1 MNVSRILVEHIDN
14 FKIKN
19 GATDGAAAA
28 EKHVK
33 PFFSEAEP
41 TRDEIITAIGKM
53 NESVEESNSKEKEQI
68 RFSYHE
74 ETNRIIMR
82 VTNSETNEIIREI
95 PSKNALKFLE
105 YLQEYAGIFVD
116 ESR

>member
-1 MNVSRILVEHIDN
+1 MNVARVLVEHIDN
-14 FKIKN
+14 FKFKN
-19 GATDGAAAA
+19 GARDGAGMTDRQT
-28 EKHVK
+28 K
-33 PFFSEAEP
+33 PFVVEAEP
-41 TRDEIITAIGKM
+41 TKDEIATAIGKM
-53 NESVEESNSKEKEQI
+53 NKSVEESNSRENEQI

-74 ETNRIIMR
+74 GTNRIIMR
-82 VTNSETNEIIREI
+82 VTDSETNEIIREI